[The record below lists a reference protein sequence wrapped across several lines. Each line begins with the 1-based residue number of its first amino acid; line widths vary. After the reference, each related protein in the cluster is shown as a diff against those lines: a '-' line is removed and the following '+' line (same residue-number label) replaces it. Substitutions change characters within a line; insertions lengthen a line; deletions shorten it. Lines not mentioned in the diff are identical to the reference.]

1 MPGQFVFSAPFLSS
15 EEVKL
20 GNLIP
25 NIKDPELDSQECPW
39 PLVLNQD
46 YTIKPISDFYSF
58 FKAEK
63 DVKLSAFF
71 TKLLQA
77 SGEKESAN
85 HSKLLSGHGNIH
97 TLKQP
102 KSFFRSLCRDPKTR
116 KWLQEQIEEGM
127 DVHLVVGFV
136 TFIDARASD
145 GASAGRSIKGQG
157 VVPVTEAATGAPGNE
172 LDVKFA
178 GEYRVSEVGGRGY
191 LAPGEQIFGL
201 RLKALR
207 FKLFFPKSVSRAGLQ
222 KDTSWEMV
230 SDLNRAASS
239 EEAQWVEAFLDDD
252 TGESEEDGLPFD
264 DDDVIFLD
272 EQREPDS
279 DDSEEDDDYDDE

>member
-1 MPGQFVFSAPFLSS
+1 MPGQFIFSAPFLSS
-15 EEVKL
+15 EEIKL

-58 FKAEK
+58 FQADK
-63 DVKLSAFF
+63 DVRLSAFF
-71 TKLLQA
+71 TKLLRA
-77 SGEKESAN
+77 SGHDESTN
-85 HSKLLSGHGNIH
+85 HSELLSGHGNIH

-102 KSFFRSLCRDPKTR
+102 KSFFHNLCRDPTTR

-145 GASAGRSIKGQG
+145 GASAGHGVQGQG
-157 VVPVTEAATGAPGNE
+157 AVPVTEAATGAPGGE

-178 GEYRVSEVGGRGY
+178 GKYEVSEVGGRRY

-207 FKLFFPKSVSRAGLQ
+207 FRFFFPKSVSRAGLQ

-230 SDLNRAASS
+230 SNLNRAASS
-239 EEAQWVEAFLDDD
+239 EEAQWVEALLDDDD
-252 TGESEEDGLPFD
+252 TGEPEEDGLPFGD
-264 DDDVIFLD
+264 DEVVFLD
-272 EQREPDS
+272 ERRELDS
-279 DDSEEDDDYDDE
+279 DDSEEEDDDE